1 MILCYDKRKLL
12 RGDSMKNNLE
22 INDKQNKIIEAALE
36 LLNEKGYNE
45 LSLRDIAK
53 KLDVKAPAIYW
64 HFKNK
69 AMLLDYMAEY
79 ILQKELGDFEPRK
92 EDEMWQNWL
101 THNINLFRKAML
113 SYRDGGR
120 VVAGAHLFPAIT
132 LAMFMEYSL
141 ISLCSSG
148 MDIKTAASVMITS
161 IRYTFGY
168 VIEEQSDRYSEKAP
182 EENVLNSGNF
192 GNLIEV
198 LRIGD
203 TEDTTFKSGLE
214 LIVAGASEVMSKKA
228 INETM

>member
-1 MILCYDKRKLL
+1 
-12 RGDSMKNNLE
+12 MKNNLE

-92 EDEMWQNWL
+92 DEQTWQDWV
-101 THNINLFRKAML
+101 TYNICLFRKAML

-120 VVAGAHLFPAIT
+120 VVADAHLFPAVT
-132 LAMFMEYSL
+132 LAKFMEYSL
-141 ISLCSSG
+141 VSLCSSG
-148 MDIKTAASVMITS
+148 MDIKTATSVMITS

-168 VIEEQSDRYSEKAP
+168 VIEEQSDKYSDKAP
-182 EENVLNSGNF
+182 EDNILNTGNF
-192 GNLIEV
+192 PNLMEV
-198 LRIGD
+198 MRIGD
-203 TEDTTFKSGLE
+203 TEDTAFKLGLE
-214 LIVAGASEVMSKKA
+214 LIIVGGSEVMSKKA
-228 INETM
+228 SIETK

>member
-1 MILCYDKRKLL
+1 M
-12 RGDSMKNNLE
+12 
-22 INDKQNKIIEAALE
+22 IEAALE

-92 EDEMWQNWL
+92 DEQTWQDWL
-101 THNINLFRKAML
+101 TYNINLFRKAML

-120 VVAGAHLFPAIT
+120 VVAGAHLFPAVT
-132 LAMFMEYSL
+132 LAKLLEYSL

-148 MDIKTAASVMITS
+148 MDIKTATSVMITS

-168 VIEEQSDRYSEKAP
+168 VIEEQSDKYSDKAP
-182 EENVLNSGNF
+182 EDNILSSGNF
-192 GNLIEV
+192 PNLMEV
-198 LRIGD
+198 MKIGD
-203 TEDTTFKSGLE
+203 TEDTAFKLGLE
-214 LIVAGASEVMSKKA
+214 LIIVGGSEVMSKKT
-228 INETM
+228 IIETI

>member
-1 MILCYDKRKLL
+1 
-12 RGDSMKNNLE
+12 MKNNLE

-92 EDEMWQNWL
+92 DEQTWQDWL
-101 THNINLFRKAML
+101 TYNINLFRKAML

-120 VVAGAHLFPAIT
+120 VVAGAHLFPAVT
-132 LAMFMEYSL
+132 LAKLLEYSL

-148 MDIKTAASVMITS
+148 MDIKTATSVMITS

-168 VIEEQSDRYSEKAP
+168 VIEEQSDKYSDKAP
-182 EENVLNSGNF
+182 EDNILSSGNF
-192 GNLIEV
+192 PNLMEV
-198 LRIGD
+198 MKIGD
-203 TEDTTFKSGLE
+203 TEDTAFKLGLE
-214 LIVAGASEVMSKKA
+214 LIIVGGSEVMSKKT
-228 INETM
+228 IIETI

>member
-1 MILCYDKRKLL
+1 
-12 RGDSMKNNLE
+12 MKNNLE

-92 EDEMWQNWL
+92 DEQTWQDWL
-101 THNINLFRKAML
+101 TYNINLFRKAML

-120 VVAGAHLFPAIT
+120 VVAGAHLFPAVT
-132 LAMFMEYSL
+132 LAKFMEYSL
-141 ISLCSSG
+141 VSLCSSG
-148 MDIKTAASVMITS
+148 MDIKTATSVMITS

-168 VIEEQSDRYSEKAP
+168 VIEEQSDKYSDKAP
-182 EENVLNSGNF
+182 EDNILNSGNF
-192 GNLIEV
+192 PNLMEV
-198 LRIGD
+198 MKIGD
-203 TEDTTFKSGLE
+203 TEDTAFKLGLE
-214 LIVAGASEVMSKKA
+214 LIVVGGSEVMSKKT
-228 INETM
+228 IIETI

>member
-1 MILCYDKRKLL
+1 
-12 RGDSMKNNLE
+12 MKNKLE

-36 LLNEKGYNE
+36 LLNGKGYNE

-92 EDEMWQNWL
+92 DEQTWQDWL
-101 THNINLFRKAML
+101 TYNICLFRKAML

-120 VVAGAHLFPAIT
+120 VVAGAHLFPAVT
-132 LAMFMEYSL
+132 LAKFMEYSL
-141 ISLCSSG
+141 VSLCNSG
-148 MDIKTAASVMITS
+148 MDIKTATSVMITS

-168 VIEEQSDRYSEKAP
+168 VIEEQSDKYSDKAP
-182 EENVLNSGNF
+182 EDNILNTGNF
-192 GNLIEV
+192 PNLMEV
-198 LRIGD
+198 MRIGD
-203 TEDTTFKSGLE
+203 TEDTAFKLGLE
-214 LIVAGASEVMSKKA
+214 LIIVGGSEVMSKKA
-228 INETM
+228 SIETK